1 MHAIAAPVI
10 NHPCAV
16 CQASTSMWCSRCQ
29 SAWYCSPDHLRH
41 DWPSHRN
48 TCTPAAHMSIS
59 LMPAPPIA
67 EPELIT
73 VSGIFFHPQEEKPQL
88 IQVKC
93 RPSLKPSQGGC
104 PTPLLQ
110 QYFPGG
116 SMENLIL
123 SHGLN
128 GETLRFPLSIWYC
141 PTSVNSGSSP
151 NRAIQNI
158 TGRAARKAWCG
169 PVVALKFNGSRRQ
182 GFTAAGGNDLP
193 ALSTYFMGY
202 E

>member
-1 MHAIAAPVI
+1 
-10 NHPCAV
+10 
-16 CQASTSMWCSRCQ
+16 
-29 SAWYCSPDHLRH
+29 
-41 DWPSHRN
+41 
-48 TCTPAAHMSIS
+48 
-59 LMPAPPIA
+59 
-67 EPELIT
+67 
-73 VSGIFFHPQEEKPQL
+73 
-88 IQVKC
+88 
-93 RPSLKPSQGGC
+93 
-104 PTPLLQ
+104 
-110 QYFPGG
+110 
-116 SMENLIL
+116 MENLIL

-141 PTSVNSGSSP
+141 PTSVNTGSSP